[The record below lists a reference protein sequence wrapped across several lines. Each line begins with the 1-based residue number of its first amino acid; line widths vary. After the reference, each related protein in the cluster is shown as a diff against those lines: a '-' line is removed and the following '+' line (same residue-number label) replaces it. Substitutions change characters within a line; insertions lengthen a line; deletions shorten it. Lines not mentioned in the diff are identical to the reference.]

1 MPGRVDFKHPP
12 QEAPPN
18 LWGGLEIRK
27 MRSVDEYL
35 PLLETLM
42 TFEPPVHVFGGFAE
56 DALLHGTSVRTH
68 QDVDVLVGRE
78 ADAPPRIAA

>member
-1 MPGRVDFKHPP
+1 MQRGLLPLKQTPP
-12 QEAPPN
+12 KAFEPRT
-18 LWGGLEIRK
+18 IRK
-27 MRSVDEYL
+27 MLSADEYL

-78 ADAPPRIAA
+78 ADPPPRIAA

>member
-1 MPGRVDFKHPP
+1 MDFKHPP
-12 QEAPPN
+12 QEALPN
-18 LWGGLEIRK
+18 MWGGLEIRK

-42 TFEPPVHVFGGFAE
+42 TFEPPVHVFGEFAE
-56 DALLHGTSVRTH
+56 DALLHGTSVGTH
-68 QDVDVLVGRE
+68 QDVDVLVGRQ